1 MTVTALSIIQDA
13 YERLNRLSP
22 GEPLSADDA
31 AFGLRRL
38 NLLADELSAKN
49 EFLSSDVITSA
60 AQTGNLTLG
69 AGSWAAIAPGA
80 IIIGIATDNG
90 PLSPITMQ
98 QYNSLYRPL
107 SNGEPDVYA
116 HDGLSTVFFSP
127 VPTGQTLRL
136 QTRVG
141 VSQFADQTTAY
152 TVPPGYKAFLG
163 AALAVRCAVTLLGRI
178 PPELMMAERRCADG
192 IGSYKPAIMDVDNFN
207 LPSHSGNIL
216 NDGY

>member
-22 GEPLSADDA
+22 GETLSADDA

-49 EFLSSDVITSA
+49 QFLSRDLVTSV
-60 AQTGNLTLG
+60 AQTGNITLG
-69 AGSWAAIAPGA
+69 TGSWAAIASGDE
-80 IIIGIATDNG
+80 IIGIATDNG
-90 PLSPITMQ
+90 PLSPITVQ
-98 QYNSLYRPL
+98 QYNNLYRPL
-107 SNGEPDVYA
+107 SNGEPTVYA

-127 VPTGQTLRL
+127 VPTGQTLRV
-136 QTRVG
+136 QTRIG
-141 VSQFADQTTAY
+141 VSQFADQSTAY

-192 IGSYKPAIMDVDNFN
+192 VGSYKPAIIDVYSFATNAQN
-207 LPSHSGNIL
+207 YNIL
-216 NDGY
+216 NGI